1 MSTMSG
7 VLQGNISFFNILD
20 LINVTKQTIANH
32 GLSQFV
38 EECRNGW
45 CTREKWCPCSQMR
58 WGMCEPKSASHCATI
73 EGEGLP
79 SVAGHFYSSLPAP
92 SPPQPHMSL
101 VLPHRTPFYGVHIV
115 HSVFGVGAGIA
126 VNEILCATS
135 KALTPK
141 YLGYDVS

>member
-1 MSTMSG
+1 MSG

-38 EECRNGW
+38 EECRIGW
-45 CTREKWCPCSQMR
+45 STRVKWCPCSQMR

-79 SVAGHFYSSLPAP
+79 SVAHSALPAP
-92 SPPQPHMSL
+92 PPQPHMSL

-115 HSVFGVGAGIA
+115 HFVFGVSAGSIA
-126 VNEILCATS
+126 VDEILCAST